1 MKNKKL
7 IVLYLL
13 AILCLL
19 GILFFSLRSC
29 TNSSDAQR
37 QDTVRIDTV
46 SVMLT
51 QMQSCSRL
59 HTAEVKV
66 HKIITHDDVM
76 KLSGTVLGKQISLN
90 VPTGKRK
97 VAIPLYATI
106 KASIDLTKLSTDAIQ
121 RYGDKIEVFLP
132 QPDIVIT
139 ETHIDHDGI
148 KQYVALTR
156 SRFSDEE
163 LQSYEKQ
170 GRTAIERDIPKMNLI
185 SLSRESA
192 ARQLIPI
199 IEAMGFKEQ
208 NITISFRDDG
218 KHNTIIRKT
227 E

>member
-1 MKNKKL
+1 
-7 IVLYLL
+7 
-13 AILCLL
+13 
-19 GILFFSLRSC
+19 
-29 TNSSDAQR
+29 
-37 QDTVRIDTV
+37 
-46 SVMLT
+46 
-51 QMQSCSRL
+51 
-59 HTAEVKV
+59 
-66 HKIITHDDVM
+66 M

-90 VPTGKRK
+90 VPAGKRK

-106 KASIDLTKLSTDAIQ
+106 KASIDLTRLSPESIR

-170 GRTAIERDIPKMNLI
+170 GRAAIERDIPRMNLI
-185 SLSRESA
+185 ALSRESA

-208 NITISFRDDG
+208 DITISFRDDG